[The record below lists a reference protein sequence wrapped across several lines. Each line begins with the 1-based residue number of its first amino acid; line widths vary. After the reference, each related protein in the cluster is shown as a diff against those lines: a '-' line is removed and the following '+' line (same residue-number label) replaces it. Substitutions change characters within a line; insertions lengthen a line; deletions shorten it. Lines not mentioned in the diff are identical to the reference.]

1 MAKYTFTKKDF
12 DVFKVEG
19 LEPRM
24 EALIATTRPKL
35 EALGEHFSA
44 YLSEQTDETFYPH
57 VAKHLR
63 RKTNPP
69 NDTWV
74 AFATNKRGYKMLP
87 HFQIGLFGSH
97 AFVMFGIIY
106 ESPDKERMAK
116 KWKKQLKTIQAL
128 DEDYIIKGDH
138 MKEDYAM
145 IKDLKKKDIEAYIQR
160 LVEVKKGE
168 LMFGKVF
175 YPGDIALKSDK
186 AFKQAIEKTFFDL
199 LPLYQ

>member
-1 MAKYTFTKKDF
+1 MVKYTFTKKDF
-12 DVFKVEG
+12 DVFNIDG
-19 LEPRM
+19 LAPRM
-24 EALIATTRPKL
+24 EALIETTHPKL

-44 YLSEQTDETFYPH
+44 YLSEHTDETFYPH

-69 NDTWV
+69 IDTWV

-97 AFVMFGIIY
+97 AFVLFGIIY
-106 ESPDKERMAK
+106 ESQDKERMAK
-116 KWKKQLKTIQAL
+116 KWKKQIKTIQEL
-128 DEDYIIKGDH
+128 GDEYIIKGDH
-138 MKEDYAM
+138 MKENYDL
-145 IKDLKKKDIEAYIQR
+145 IKDIKKKDIEAYIDR
-160 LVEVKKGE
+160 LINVKKGE

-175 YPGDIALKSDK
+175 FPNDAALISDK
-186 AFKQAIEKTFFDL
+186 AFIQEIEKTYFEL

>member
-1 MAKYTFTKKDF
+1 MIKYTFTNKDF

-19 LEPRM
+19 LASRM
-24 EALIATTRPKL
+24 EVLIETTRPKL
-35 EALGEHFSA
+35 ENLGDHFSK

-74 AFATNKRGYKMLP
+74 AFSTNKRGYKMLP

-97 AFVMFGIIY
+97 AFVLFGIIY
-106 ESPDKERMAK
+106 ESPDKERMAS
-116 KWKKQLKTIQAL
+116 KWKKQIKTIQSL
-128 DEDYIIKGDH
+128 DNDYIIKGDH
-138 MKEDYAM
+138 MKEDYDF
-145 IKDLKKKDIEAYIQR
+145 IKNIQKKDIDAYINR
-160 LVEVKKGE
+160 LVDVKKGE

-175 YPGDIALKSDK
+175 YPGDDALKSDK
-186 AFKQAIEKTFFDL
+186 SFIQAIEKTYFDL

>member
-1 MAKYTFTKKDF
+1 MVKYTFTKKDF
-12 DVFKVEG
+12 DVFYIDG
-19 LEPRM
+19 LAPRM
-24 EALIATTRPKL
+24 EALIETTRPKL

-44 YLSEQTDETFYPH
+44 YLSEHTDETFYPH

-97 AFVMFGIIY
+97 AFVLFGVIY
-106 ESPDKERMAK
+106 ESPDKDRMAK
-116 KWKKQLKTIQAL
+116 KWKKQIKTIQEL
-128 DEDYIIKGDH
+128 GDEYIIKGDH
-138 MKEDYAM
+138 MKENYDV
-145 IKDLKKKDIEAYIQR
+145 IKDLKQNDIEAYINR
-160 LVEVKKGE
+160 LINVKKGE

-175 YPGDIALKSDK
+175 YPGDAALKSDK
-186 AFKQAIEKTFFDL
+186 AFIQEIEKTYFEL

>member
-1 MAKYTFTKKDF
+1 MVKYTFTQKDF
-12 DVFKVEG
+12 DIFNVDG
-19 LEPRM
+19 LAPRM
-24 EALIATTRPKL
+24 EALIHTTRPKL
-35 EALGEHFSA
+35 ESLGEHFSA
-44 YLSEQTDETFYPH
+44 YLSAHTDENFYPH

-97 AFVMFGIIY
+97 AFVLFGVIY
-106 ESPDKERMAK
+106 ESSEKERMAK
-116 KWKKQLKTIQAL
+116 KWKNQIKTIQEL
-128 DEDYIIKGDH
+128 GEGYIIKGDH
-138 MKEDYAM
+138 MKEHYDF
-145 IKDLKKKDIEAYIQR
+145 IKNLEKKEIEAYIDR
-160 LVEVKKGE
+160 LIKVKKGE

-175 YPGDIALKSDK
+175 YPGDAALKSDK
-186 AFKQAIEKTFFDL
+186 AFLQTVEKTFFDL

>member
-1 MAKYTFTKKDF
+1 MVKYTFTKKDF
-12 DVFKVEG
+12 DVFKVDG

-24 EALIATTRPKL
+24 AALIDTTRPKL
-35 EALGEHFSA
+35 EALGEHFSTF
-44 YLSEQTDETFYPH
+44 LSEQTDETFYAH

-97 AFVMFGIIY
+97 AFVLFGVIY

-116 KWKKQLKTIQAL
+116 KWKKQIKFIQSL
-128 DEDYIIKGDH
+128 DEDFVIKGDH
-138 MKEDYAM
+138 MKEDFDF
-145 IKDLKKKDIEAYIQR
+145 IKDIQKKDVEHYINR
-160 LVEVKKGE
+160 LVDIKKGE

-175 YPGDIALKSDK
+175 YPGDDALKSDK
-186 AFKQAIEKTFFDL
+186 LFIQAIEKTYFDL

>member
-1 MAKYTFTKKDF
+1 MTKYKFTKKDF
-12 DVFKVEG
+12 DVFKVDG
-19 LEPRM
+19 LAPRM
-24 EALIATTRPKL
+24 EALINTTRPKL
-35 EALGEHFSA
+35 EALGDHFSG

-97 AFVMFGIIY
+97 AFVLFGVIY
-106 ESPDKERMAK
+106 ESPDKDRMAK
-116 KWKKQLKTIQAL
+116 KWKKQMKAIQSL
-128 DEDYIIKGDH
+128 NDDYIIKGDH
-138 MKEDYAM
+138 MKEEFTY
-145 IKDLKKKDIEAYIQR
+145 IKDLKKKDIESYINR
-160 LVEVKKGE
+160 LVDVKKGE

-175 YPGDIALKSDK
+175 YPGDEALKTDK
-186 AFKQAIEKTFFDL
+186 AFIKEIEQTFFEM